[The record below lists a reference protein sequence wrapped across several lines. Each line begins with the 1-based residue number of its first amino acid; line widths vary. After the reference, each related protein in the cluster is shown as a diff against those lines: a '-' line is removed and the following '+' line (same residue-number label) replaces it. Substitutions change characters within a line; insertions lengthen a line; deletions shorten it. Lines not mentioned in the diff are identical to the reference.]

1 MGTVFRGF
9 KSQIELDHITIIL
22 RVHKICTRNYILQA
36 SSYTKY
42 DLRLFLIKNHL
53 TF

>member
-1 MGTVFRGF
+1 MGAVFRGF
-9 KSQIELDHITIIL
+9 KSQIELDYITIIL